1 MKRIT
6 KIMWRILK
14 VSLFMWILI
23 SLPIFRID
31 NIEIIGNE
39 SLTSEYLI
47 EELEI
52 EKNKTNIFYYNKKK
66 IEKKLELKPYIKKV
80 KIEKKIPSNVRVII
94 LEREALLYLPYKNN
108 EYIYIDKEGIVLEV
122 SEGKKEDVPEIIGIK
137 YEIFNLGEKL
147 NTENELKIKGIYE
160 LLNKMERYG
169 LNMKKIKIDIQDRK
183 KIKMNYNNVQIH
195 IGELSELDYKARMLK
210 GITDAL
216 VDRGELRGVI
226 DISNTNI
233 EPYLVF
239 EKK

>member
-6 KIMWRILK
+6 KIMWTILK

-31 NIEIIGNE
+31 NIEIIGNK

-80 KIEKKIPSNVRVII
+80 KIEKKIPSNVKVII
-94 LEREALLYLPYKNN
+94 LEREALLYLHYKNN

-147 NTENELKIKGIYE
+147 NTENGLKIKGIYD

-169 LNMKKIKIDIQDRK
+169 LNMKKIKIDLQDRR

-195 IGELSELDYKARMLK
+195 IGELSELDYKVRMLK

-216 VDRGELRGVI
+216 VDRGELIGVI